1 VAVLVDQMLRGGV
14 VKEFVSPWASPVVLV
29 RKNVEALGFV
39 LTTGDLRWRASDF
52 RIDDLSSKV
61 CCSLLVLS

>member
-1 VAVLVDQMLRGGV
+1 MAVLVDQMLSGGV

-39 LTTGDLRWRASDF
+39 LTTGELR
-52 RIDDLSSKV
+52 
-61 CCSLLVLS
+61 